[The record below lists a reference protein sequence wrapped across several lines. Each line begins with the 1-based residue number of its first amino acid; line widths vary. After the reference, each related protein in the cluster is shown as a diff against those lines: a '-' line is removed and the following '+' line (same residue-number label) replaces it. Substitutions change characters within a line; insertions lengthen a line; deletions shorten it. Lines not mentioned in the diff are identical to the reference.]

1 MKRIHIYA
9 DGSCMNIDGAARAGW
24 GIVIVQG
31 DDGLGRGRGT
41 IIEETHGVVQTDPE
55 SEAWDGALL
64 ASNNTAELTA
74 LLEALRWTMQYEGVE
89 EVMIRC
95 DSMYAM
101 EIAEERWKAKA
112 NLELVDVVRAALSA
126 ARVGRNVD
134 LNHVRGHEG
143 HRWNERADHLARSAA
158 EGKKPKGLSFW

>member
-1 MKRIHIYA
+1 MNRIHIYA
-9 DGSCMNIDGAARAGW
+9 DGSCMNINDESRAGW
-24 GIVIVQG
+24 GIVIVHG

-41 IIEETHGVVQTDPE
+41 ISEEFYGLVQIDPG
-55 SEAWDGALL
+55 SDDWKGALL

-74 LLEALRWTMQYEGVE
+74 LLEGLRWVNQYDGGE
-89 EVMIRC
+89 EITIRC
-95 DSMYAM
+95 DSMYAI
-101 EIAEERWKAKA
+101 EIAEGRWKAKA

-126 ARVGRNVD
+126 ARVGRGVE

>member
-1 MKRIHIYA
+1 
-9 DGSCMNIDGAARAGW
+9 MNIDGAARAGW

-74 LLEALRWTMQYEGVE
+74 LLEALRWTMQYEGGE

-126 ARVGRNVD
+126 ARVGRDVD

>member
-74 LLEALRWTMQYEGVE
+74 LLEALRWTMQYEGGE

-126 ARVGRNVD
+126 ARVGRDVD

>member
-1 MKRIHIYA
+1 
-9 DGSCMNIDGAARAGW
+9 MNIDGEAQAGW

-41 IIEETHGVVQTDPE
+41 ISEEDHGVVHINPE
-55 SEAWDGALL
+55 SNAWDGALL

-74 LLEALRWTMQYEGVE
+74 LLEALRWVIQYEGDE
-89 EVMIRC
+89 EVVIRC

-112 NLELVDVVRAALSA
+112 NLELVDVVRAALNA
-126 ARVGRNVD
+126 ARVGRMVD

>member
-74 LLEALRWTMQYEGVE
+74 LLEALRWTMQYEGGE

>member
-1 MKRIHIYA
+1 
-9 DGSCMNIDGAARAGW
+9 MNIDGAARAGW

-74 LLEALRWTMQYEGVE
+74 LLEALRWTMQYEGGE